1 MTDNNIDVN
10 IVPVRNGAKR
20 VVVSY
25 YHYSRKEKDRM
36 SSQTDYVWEQRM
48 KKCLNTLR
56 PGGQKYFIVRFVPCV
71 DSMARKMYVNTKSY
85 DIKNDNQ
92 RILFH

>member
-10 IVPVRNGAKR
+10 IVPVKNGAKR

-25 YHYSRKEKDRM
+25 YHYSRKDKNHM
-36 SSQTDYVWEQRM
+36 SSQTDYVWET
-48 KKCLNTLR
+48 KNEEILNTLR

-92 RILFH
+92 RVLFH

>member
-1 MTDNNIDVN
+1 MTENSIDVN
-10 IVPVRNGAKR
+10 IVPVKNGMKR

-36 SSQTDYVWEQRM
+36 SSQTDYVWETKNEEM
-48 KKCLNTLR
+48 LNTLR

-92 RILFH
+92 RVLFH

>member
-1 MTDNNIDVN
+1 MC
-10 IVPVRNGAKR
+10 GK
-20 VVVSY
+20 
-25 YHYSRKEKDRM
+25 
-36 SSQTDYVWEQRM
+36 QRM

-92 RILFH
+92 RVLFH

>member
-10 IVPVRNGAKR
+10 IVPVKNGAKR

-25 YHYSRKEKDRM
+25 YHYSRKDKNHM
-36 SSQTDYVWEQRM
+36 SSQTDYVWETKNEEMFKYFEARR
-48 KKCLNTLR
+48 T
-56 PGGQKYFIVRFVPCV
+56 KYFIVRFVPCV
-71 DSMARKMYVNTKSY
+71 DSIARKMYVNTKSY

-92 RILFH
+92 RVLFH

>member
-1 MTDNNIDVN
+1 MMGEFN
-10 IVPVRNGAKR
+10 AKDANFL
-20 VVVSY
+20 SCG
-25 YHYSRKEKDRM
+25 K
-36 SSQTDYVWEQRM
+36 QRM

-85 DIKNDNQ
+85 DIKNNNQ